1 MSTSDGQNAS
11 AAVFNAAYLSRTT
24 DSSTV
29 GLLALDNVT
38 SGGTIANPQQQ
49 INDNRV
55 LSTDNAA
62 AIVVNQA
69 DILALQNS
77 TVVNNYAATVAPT
90 LDNDTS
96 EGYQVGSLW
105 VDSVAQKTYMAYD
118 VTFEAA
124 IWKSLGA
131 TMLTIEQ
138 TYFTSTLAVDD
149 ATWVELIADT
159 GAVPLKR
166 VQSFFTSGSVASVGI
181 GAAAS
186 EVELY
191 ILQPGGNGE
200 GGLDVEIPSN
210 SRISIKLKTGE
221 NSISGAKLAL
231 NLFKEA

>member
-1 MSTSDGQNAS
+1 LSTSDGQNAS

-149 ATWVELIADT
+149 ATWV
-159 GAVPLKR
+159 
-166 VQSFFTSGSVASVGI
+166 ASVGI

-221 NSISGAKLAL
+221 DSISGAKLAL